1 VNELKLRKME
11 LPKELTEAFDKELIK
26 INYNKLRFVD
36 PIHYFDRLMQ
46 LVGMY
51 FTYKIRQE
59 YVPEEKAVMVV
70 VSIGFQLEDGT
81 WLWKEGNSGKELY
94 NDTADG
100 PKKINGGIG
109 YALKIAASNAT
120 KRALLL
126 MGVGK
131 ELYDDQDEIEDTD
144 NKGGY
149 TKGKKPYDFSRKPT
163 DKQVNFLRRLRQQ
176 YRVSDSKFNEMLDS
190 VGAESIEVACQQQ
203 VSDLIDMVQHIGD
216 EVSKA
221 G

>member
-1 VNELKLRKME
+1 MNELKLRKME

-26 INYNKLRFVD
+26 MNYNGLRFVD

-51 FTYKIRQE
+51 FTYRIRQE

-81 WLWKEGNSGKELY
+81 WIWKEGNSGKELY
-94 NDTADG
+94 NDTAAG
-100 PKKINGGIG
+100 PKKISGGIG

-126 MGVGK
+126 LGIGK
-131 ELYDDQDEIEDTD
+131 ELYDDQDEVENTD

-149 TKGKKPYDFSRKPT
+149 TKNKKPYDLSRKPT
-163 DKQVNFLRRLRQQ
+163 EKQVNFLRRLRQQ
-176 YRVSDSKFNEMLDS
+176 YRVSDSKFNELLDS
-190 VGAESIEVACQQQ
+190 VGAESIEAACQQQ
-203 VSDLIDMVQHIGD
+203 VSDMIDLVQHIGD